1 MLSGVLGPGQAA
13 WNSLSDIIKLTADIN
28 RFKNLKKISIPPCI
42 LTSRLCPWTI
52 CKLHF
57 IIKLFVFVQCQLRE
71 ESYHTGPIT
80 LPLPLV
86 PLWPAQVHAIF
97 ATCIHTVQL
106 QNNLAVIKTNRMLLM
121 QLARS

>member
-28 RFKNLKKISIPPCI
+28 RFKNFKKISIPPCI

-57 IIKLFVFVQCQLRE
+57 IKKLFVFVQCQLRE
-71 ESYHTGPIT
+71 ESYHTGPRQLLCHCRWCLCGLHKSTLSSQRAYTQSSYKIT
-80 LPLPLV
+80 
-86 PLWPAQVHAIF
+86 
-97 ATCIHTVQL
+97 
-106 QNNLAVIKTNRMLLM
+106 
-121 QLARS
+121 